1 MTGVNVLIVDDEK
14 AIRDGL
20 SRVLTSEGFSTEL
33 SDSGYSALEKLQIH
47 DFQLVITDLK
57 MPGMS
62 GMEVLNAITIL
73 QPNVPVILI
82 TGYSTVENAVEVMK
96 RVPSTTWPNLS
107 LPTSYLKKL
116 EKLWIIERSCW
127 KNTPLSVT

>member
-33 SDSGYSALEKLQIH
+33 SDSGYSALEKLQTH

-96 RVPSTTWPNLS
+96 KGAFD
-107 LPTSYLKKL
+107 YLAKPF
-116 EKLWIIERSCW
+116 
-127 KNTPLSVT
+127 TPDQLL